1 MKKLLICCAAIALAG
16 CVTSK
21 VATLEPGVYTL
32 SFTDL
37 TGMGSKVQAMERAT
51 GAANDYCASHGGGTA
66 HLVNMVDGRT
76 MPLSPY
82 QSSIVFRCVRQP
94 TARP

>member
-1 MKKLLICCAAIALAG
+1 MNKLLICAAAVALAG
-16 CVTSK
+16 CVSSK

-32 SFTDL
+32 NFTDL
-37 TGMGSKVQAMERAT
+37 TGMGSKTQAMAHAVS
-51 GAANDYCASHGGGTA
+51 AADDYCGAGKTA

-82 QSSIVFRCVRQP
+82 QTAIVFRCVSK
-94 TARP
+94 

>member
-1 MKKLLICCAAIALAG
+1 MKKLLICGVVVALAG

-37 TGMGSKVQAMERAT
+37 TGFGSKSQAMSRAID
-51 GAANDYCASHGGGTA
+51 GADEYCGQSGQTA
-66 HLVNMVDGRT
+66 KLVNMVDGRT
-76 MPLSPY
+76 MPLSPF
-82 QSSIVFRCVRQP
+82 QSSIVFRCIP
-94 TARP
+94 K

>member
-1 MKKLLICCAAIALAG
+1 VKKLLICCAVIALAG

-37 TGMGSKVQAMERAT
+37 TGFGSRAQAMTRAVA
-51 GAANDYCASHGGGTA
+51 GADDYCGRSGESA

-82 QSSIVFRCVRQP
+82 QSSIVFRCVP
-94 TARP
+94 K

>member
-1 MKKLLICCAAIALAG
+1 MKKLLICGIVVALAG

-37 TGMGSKVQAMERAT
+37 TGFGSKSQAMHRAVD
-51 GAANDYCASHGGGTA
+51 GADEYCRRSGQTA
-66 HLVNMVDGRT
+66 KLVNMVDGRT
-76 MPLSPY
+76 MPLSPF
-82 QSSIVFRCVRQP
+82 QSSIVFRCIP
-94 TARP
+94 K

>member
-1 MKKLLICCAAIALAG
+1 MKNLLACALALTLGG
-16 CVTSK
+16 CVSSK

-37 TGMGSKVQAMERAT
+37 TGFGSRTQAMQRAVED
-51 GAANDYCASHGGGTA
+51 ADEYCGPGKAA

-76 MPLSPY
+76 MPLAPF
-82 QSSIVFRCVRQP
+82 QASIVFRC
-94 TARP
+94 AAKK

>member
-1 MKKLLICCAAIALAG
+1 MNRLMICAAVFALAG

-37 TGMGSKVQAMERAT
+37 TGFGSKTQAMRDAVG
-51 GAANDYCASHGGGTA
+51 GADDYCGKIGATA

-76 MPLSPY
+76 IPLSPY
-82 QSSIVFRCVRQP
+82 QSSIVFRCVP
-94 TARP
+94 K

>member
-1 MKKLLICCAAIALAG
+1 MRRLLICGVAITLAG

-32 SFTDL
+32 SFSDL
-37 TGMGSKVQAMERAT
+37 TGVGGRAQAMQRAV
-51 GAANDYCASHGGGTA
+51 GAADDYCGKSGEQA

-76 MPLSPY
+76 MPLTPY
-82 QSSIVFRCVRQP
+82 QSVIVFRCAKR
-94 TARP
+94 

>member
-1 MKKLLICCAAIALAG
+1 MNKLLICGVALALTG

-32 SFTDL
+32 TFSDL
-37 TGMGSKVQAMERAT
+37 TGMGTKTQAMKHVVGDAD
-51 GAANDYCASHGGGTA
+51 DYCAAHGGGQA

-82 QSSIVFRCVRQP
+82 QSSIVFRCVP
-94 TARP
+94 K

>member
-1 MKKLLICCAAIALAG
+1 MNKLFICTVALALAG
-16 CVTSK
+16 CVSSK
-21 VATLEPGVYTL
+21 VATLEPGVYTV

-37 TGMGSKVQAMERAT
+37 TGFGSKAQAMRHAV
-51 GAANDYCASHGGGTA
+51 GDADQYCTAHGGGEA

-82 QSSIVFRCVRQP
+82 QSSIVFRCV
-94 TARP
+94 AK

>member
-1 MKKLLICCAAIALAG
+1 MKRLVLGAAALALAG

-37 TGMGSKVQAMERAT
+37 TGFGSKTQAMQRAVE
-51 GAANDYCASHGGGTA
+51 GADDYCGAGKTA

-82 QSSIVFRCVRQP
+82 QSSIVFRCVP
-94 TARP
+94 K